1 MRIEELYALEEN
13 TQQNLNTVVMA
24 YSIWAANEQ
33 SLRLYMY

>member
-24 YSIWAANEQ
+24 YSIRTANEQ